1 LFPLRLL
8 ACSATLFGASA
19 ALANG
24 SGSAV
29 QAAGDAFGTSVGR
42 ETIGLYNSSSV
53 RGFSP
58 TAAGNVRIDGLY
70 FDQVWSLS
78 ARLRSASVVRVG
90 LTAQG
95 FVFPAPT
102 GIVDHQL
109 RRPGEAG
116 TGLVTGTVDHWGG
129 RVLDV
134 DFTQPLNGQFALSG
148 GTSLI
153 HTEYGNG
160 TDSNAWNAS
169 LALWWRPGSDTE
181 AMAFFSR
188 HDTTHDQI
196 GPQLS
201 TATPG
206 LPPLSTPRQFDGPA
220 WATYSGVGLNRG
232 ALLRH
237 RFSPAWELRAGLFH
251 SEFDDRRS
259 ITHLLLDV
267 QPDGWGRRLL
277 IVDPPSRVAAD
288 SGELRLSWTFG
299 EGDWRQRL
307 HAQAAG
313 RLRERRNGGSQTL
326 DLGPSRMGEPVTA
339 PQPAFQFG
347 ARNHDKVD
355 QHWLGLAYELRHG
368 RTLEANAGLQR
379 SDYRKRFTRPGQAE
393 VQDRAQPW
401 LYNLSAAWHLTP
413 SLAAYG
419 GFTRGLEES
428 GIAPGN
434 ASNRNQALPAILT
447 RQFDAGLRWQIAP
460 RLRLVAGLFDVRK
473 PYFNLD
479 AAQLFAQLGDVRHRG
494 LELSLAGQA
503 SAEVRVV
510 AGAVLM
516 RPEVRGEAVRLG
528 RVGER
533 PVGQAERVLKLNTV
547 WTPRSLGGVSFDAG
561 VSHTGPMAATR
572 DNRVELPA
580 LTELDL
586 GLRWP
591 LQVGTRPVTLRA
603 LLTNATNQ
611 RSFEL
616 RGAGSYAERPGRLLA
631 ISLSS
636 AW

>member
-1 LFPLRLL
+1 LFPLRVL
-8 ACSATLFGASA
+8 ACSATLLGASA
-19 ALANG
+19 ALANT

-95 FVFPAPT
+95 FVFPAPI

-116 TGLVTGTVDHWGG
+116 NGLVVGTVDHWGG

-134 DFTQPLNGQFALSG
+134 DFTQPLNSQFALSG
-148 GTSLI
+148 GGSLN

-160 TDSNAWNAS
+160 TDSNAWSAS
-169 LALWWRPGSDTE
+169 LGLWWRPSADTE

-188 HDTTHDQI
+188 QDTTHDQI

-251 SEFDDRRS
+251 SEFDDRQS
-259 ITHLLLDV
+259 VTHLLLDV
-267 QPDGWGRRLL
+267 QPDGRGRRLL

-299 EGDWRQRL
+299 KGDWRQRL

-326 DLGPSRMGEPVTA
+326 DLGPSRMGEPVTLPK
-339 PQPAFQFG
+339 PQFQFG
-347 ARNHDKVD
+347 ARNRDEVD

-368 RTLEANAGLQR
+368 RSFEANAGLQR
-379 SDYRKRFTRPGQAE
+379 SDYRKRFARPGQAE
-393 VQDRAQPW
+393 VEDHAQPW
-401 LYNLSAAWHLTP
+401 LYNLSGAWHLTP
-413 SLAAYG
+413 GLVAYG

-447 RQFDAGLRWQIAP
+447 RQLDAGLRWQIAP

-516 RPEVRGEAVRLG
+516 QPEVRGEAVRLG

-533 PVGQAERVLKLNTV
+533 PVGQAERVLKLNAV
-547 WTPRSLGGVSFDAG
+547 WTPKAWGGASFDAG
-561 VSHTGPMAATR
+561 LSHTGPMAATR
-572 DNRVELPA
+572 DNAVELPA

-591 LQVGTRPVTLRA
+591 LQIGSRPITLRA

-631 ISLSS
+631 INLSS

>member
-1 LFPLRLL
+1 MFPLRVL
-8 ACSATLFGASA
+8 ACSATLLGASA
-19 ALANG
+19 ALANT

-95 FVFPAPT
+95 FVFPAPI

-116 TGLVTGTVDHWGG
+116 NGLVVGTVDHWGG

-134 DFTQPLNGQFALSG
+134 DFTQPLNSQFALSG
-148 GTSLI
+148 GGSLN

-160 TDSNAWNAS
+160 TDSNAWSAS
-169 LALWWRPGSDTE
+169 LGLWWRPSADTE

-188 HDTTHDQI
+188 QDTTHDQI

-251 SEFDDRRS
+251 SEFDDRQS
-259 ITHLLLDV
+259 VTHLLLDV
-267 QPDGWGRRLL
+267 QPDGRGRRLL

-299 EGDWRQRL
+299 KGDWRQRL

-326 DLGPSRMGEPVTA
+326 DLGPSRMGEPVTLPK
-339 PQPAFQFG
+339 PQFQFG
-347 ARNHDKVD
+347 ARNRDEVD

-368 RTLEANAGLQR
+368 RSFEANAGLQR
-379 SDYRKRFTRPGQAE
+379 SDYRKRFARPGQAE
-393 VQDRAQPW
+393 VEDHAQPW
-401 LYNLSAAWHLTP
+401 LYNLSGAWHLTP
-413 SLAAYG
+413 GLVAYG

-447 RQFDAGLRWQIAP
+447 RQLDAGLRWQIAP

-516 RPEVRGEAVRLG
+516 QPEVRGEAVRLG

-533 PVGQAERVLKLNTV
+533 PVGQAERVLKLNAV
-547 WTPRSLGGVSFDAG
+547 WTPKAWGGASFDAG
-561 VSHTGPMAATR
+561 LSHTGPMAATR
-572 DNRVELPA
+572 DNAVELPA

-591 LQVGTRPVTLRA
+591 LQIGSRPITLRA

-631 ISLSS
+631 INLSS

>member
-1 LFPLRLL
+1 MFPLRVL

-24 SGSAV
+24 GAV

-42 ETIGLYNSSSV
+42 ETIGLYNGNSV

-78 ARLRSASVVRVG
+78 ARLRSESRVRVG
-90 LTAQG
+90 LSAQG

-109 RRPGEAG
+109 RRPGEQGHGLLMG
-116 TGLVTGTVDHWGG
+116 TADHWGG

-134 DFTQPLNGQFALSG
+134 DFTQPLNRQFALSG

-206 LPPLSTPRQFDGPA
+206 LPPLSTPRRFDGPD

-232 ALLRH
+232 ALLRQ
-237 RFSPAWELRAGLFH
+237 RFSPSWELRAGLFH
-251 SEFDDRRS
+251 SEFDDRQS
-259 ITHLLLDV
+259 VTHLLLDL
-267 QPDGWGRRLL
+267 QPDGQGRRLL

-299 EGDWRQRL
+299 AGDWRQRL
-307 HAQAAG
+307 HTQAAG

-326 DLGPSRMGEPVTA
+326 DLGPSRMGTPVTI
-339 PQPAFQFG
+339 PQPQFQFG
-347 ARNHDKVD
+347 ARNHDEVD

-368 RTLEANAGLQR
+368 RTLEAHAGLQR
-379 SDYRKRFTRPGQAE
+379 SQYRKRFARPGQAAVE
-393 VQDRAQPW
+393 DRANPW
-401 LYNLSAAWHLTP
+401 LYNLSAAWHLAP
-413 SLAAYG
+413 SLVAYG

-447 RQFDAGLRWQIAP
+447 RQFDAGLRWQLGAQ
-460 RLRLVAGLFDVRK
+460 LRLVAGLFDVRK

-479 AAQLFAQLGDVRHRG
+479 TAQLFTQLGDVRHRG
-494 LELSLAGQA
+494 LEFSLAGQA
-503 SAEVRVV
+503 SAELRVV
-510 AGAVLM
+510 AGAVLL
-516 RPEVRGEAVRLG
+516 RPEVRGAAVRLG
-528 RVGER
+528 RVGSR
-533 PVGQAERVLKLNTV
+533 PVGQAERVLKLNAV
-547 WTPRSLGGVSFDAG
+547 WTPKALGGPSFDAG
-561 VSHTGPMAATR
+561 LSHTGPMAATR

-591 LQVGTRPVTLRA
+591 LQLGSRPITLRA
-603 LLTNATNQ
+603 LLSNATNE

-631 ISLSS
+631 LSLSS